1 MPNATRN
8 ATVVSTAWE
17 LGIRLKSLRARALGD
32 QRDLVFVAVDA
43 KDNDASACSAV
54 SPSAARA
61 GFSSRRARPR
71 PPPGPPAWTFAAFD
85 PATPAT
91 NADVLDRGSCPAA
104 SAFYRPAVDASG
116 PAPFDAARLL
126 DATLTRECATGAL
139 CVAIRY
145 SRDGEVR
152 AEPPTSTAVAA
163 LGAGIA
169 LGSDVQRAN
178 SGADVR
184 AVLVGFPSGIVRSY
198 GLAP

>member
-1 MPNATRN
+1 M
-8 ATVVSTAWE
+8 
-17 LGIRLKSLRARALGD
+17 
-32 QRDLVFVAVDA
+32 
-43 KDNDASACSAV
+43 
-54 SPSAARA
+54 
-61 GFSSRRARPR
+61 
-71 PPPGPPAWTFAAFD
+71 
-85 PATPAT
+85 
-91 NADVLDRGSCPAA
+91 
-104 SAFYRPAVDASG
+104 
-116 PAPFDAARLL
+116 
-126 DATLTRECATGAL
+126 
-139 CVAIRY
+139 AIRY